1 MNKDK
6 YVIRK
11 LEIGD
16 YMNSY
21 LSLLKQH
28 FTIDITSISFT
39 DFKDFIHNLN
49 INHQV
54 FIAEHIPT
62 SHLST
67 EHYLVGSITILI
79 EKKLIHSMGK
89 VAHIED
95 VIVHENYRK
104 KGLGKMLINKCIEY
118 AKEKNCYKI
127 VLYCEEE
134 NIDFYQKCGF
144 KKNDNQT
151 LSIYF

>member
-1 MNKDK
+1 MDQDK
-6 YVIRK
+6 FITRK

-21 LSLLKQH
+21 LSLLKQY

-39 DFKDFIHNLN
+39 DFKDFIHKLN

-54 FIAEHIPT
+54 FIAEHIPNDKLT
-62 SHLST
+62 NK
-67 EHYLVGSITILI
+67 HYLVGSITVLI
-79 EKKLIHSMGK
+79 EQKIIHNMGK

-95 VIVHENYRK
+95 VIIHEDYRK

-118 AKEKNCYKI
+118 AKQNNCYKA
-127 VLYCEEE
+127 VLYCENH
-134 NIDFYQKCGF
+134 NIDFYENCGF
-144 KKNDNQT
+144 KKNDNES
-151 LSIYF
+151 LNIYF